1 MNKAILTIT
10 EDDLHQIARDK
21 IGRELTPAE
30 MRTAAGNFEFG
41 IEWAETAEIAVDA
54 AIEEHK

>member
-1 MNKAILTIT
+1 
-10 EDDLHQIARDK
+10 
-21 IGRELTPAE
+21 